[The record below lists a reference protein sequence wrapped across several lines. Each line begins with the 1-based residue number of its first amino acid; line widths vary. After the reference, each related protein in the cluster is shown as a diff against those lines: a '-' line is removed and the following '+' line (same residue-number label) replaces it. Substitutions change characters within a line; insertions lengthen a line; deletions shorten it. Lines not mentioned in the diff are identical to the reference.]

1 MGGRNPVKGTPQG
14 ERVRR
19 WRARLGLTPQD
30 LADYT
35 GYTREA
41 IYAFERGHRG
51 KSGAHSEWAWQ
62 RFKLCCAA
70 VEQQMRSGRVFE
82 W

>member
-1 MGGRNPVKGTPQG
+1 MGRSPLKATPQG
-14 ERVRR
+14 EKVRK
-19 WRARLGLTPQD
+19 WRARVGLTAQD

-41 IYAFERGHRG
+41 VYAFERGQRYG
-51 KSGAHSEWAWQ
+51 KGGAHSEWAWQ
-62 RFKLCCAA
+62 RFRLCCAA
-70 VEQQMRSGRVFE
+70 VEQEMKTGRVFE